1 MALDIASKDL
11 LHQII
16 SALHNIYDER
26 EATTIASWLIEDLFQ
41 LTYHQIHWN
50 EKIEWSKEKE
60 QIVQNAI
67 ERLKKYEPLQYITEK
82 AEFFG
87 FTFKVSSDTLIPR
100 PETEELVDLI
110 IQENQ
115 TKLNCKILDI
125 GTGTGCIPISLDKKL
140 PLAKVSAID
149 ISDKALKIAKENNDT
164 LKSEVAFHQQDI
176 LNKDLS
182 SFEKFDV
189 IVSNPPYIRNLE
201 KELMS
206 ENVLEHE
213 PHLALF
219 VDNET
224 PLLFYDRIT
233 TLAKYSLN
241 KEGKLYFEINEAF
254 GKETAQLLIN
264 AGFEN
269 VDIIQDLQG
278 KERIVKGI
286 LK

>member
-1 MALDIASKDL
+1 MAFDIASKDL
-11 LHQII
+11 LHQIV
-16 SALHNIYDER
+16 SSLQNIYEER

-67 ERLKKYEPLQYITEK
+67 ERLKNHEPLQYITER

-110 IQENQ
+110 IQDNQ
-115 TKLNCKILDI
+115 TKFNCKILDI

-149 ISDKALKIAKENNDT
+149 ISEGALKIAQENNKV
-164 LKSEVAFHQQDI
+164 LKSEVIFYQQDI

-219 VDNET
+219 VDNDT

-233 TLAKYSLN
+233 TLASQSLN
-241 KEGKLYFEINEAF
+241 KGGKLYFEINEAF
-254 GKETAQLLIN
+254 GQETAQLLIN
-264 AGFEN
+264 AGFEK
-269 VDIIQDLQG
+269 VEIIQDLQG
-278 KERIVKGI
+278 KERIVKGEW
-286 LK
+286 K